1 MDGIA
6 THTLRTGNQ
15 FQVFQH
21 DSGFVTVDEA
31 HALAGW
37 DWAVVLLPEEYMN
50 GNPIRRWVTG
60 VCYLALQITVGS
72 TCAPDRL
79 PVVWLMPW
87 FELSFFS
94 STVDGDTFKPRVPR
108 FLAGFERFAK
118 MKRTYLAAAVSQNQ
132 PE

>member
-1 MDGIA
+1 MLNLPNYALKLAYGTNRRFQFFRVSMDGVA

-60 VCYLALQITVGS
+60 VSYLALQITVGS
-72 TCAPDRL
+72 PCAPDR
-79 PVVWLMPW
+79 
-87 FELSFFS
+87 
-94 STVDGDTFKPRVPR
+94 
-108 FLAGFERFAK
+108 
-118 MKRTYLAAAVSQNQ
+118 
-132 PE
+132 